1 MNKLKSFFNHCI
13 AIGLFQK
20 KFEQRDW
27 EHTFLKKTLEIF
39 RFVNLPLEIPDKT
52 NLHPWK
58 FQKIVLHPLEFPRP
72 KTKPM
77 EIPHDF
83 FFDQLSGNSTSF
95 FIDPCII
102 ISTLYFFNTPGN
114 FVSFLTPVWIFF
126 WNSPF

>member
-95 FIDPCII
+95 FIDPCIAN
-102 ISTLYFFNTPGN
+102 YFHI
-114 FVSFLTPVWIFF
+114 IFF
-126 WNSPF
+126 QYPWKFHVLLNPCLDFFLE